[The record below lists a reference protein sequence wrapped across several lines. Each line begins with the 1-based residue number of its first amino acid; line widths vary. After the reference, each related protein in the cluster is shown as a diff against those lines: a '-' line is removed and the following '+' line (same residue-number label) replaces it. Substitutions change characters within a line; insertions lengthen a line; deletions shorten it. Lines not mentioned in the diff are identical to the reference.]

1 MEDAI
6 GSVANYLAKH
16 GWRAGEPIVSA
27 ASASASLDPELFK
40 GGLKPSHTIEE
51 LASEGLEPTQA
62 LLVGELGTPLRFELS
77 DGEEY
82 WIGLHNLYVI
92 TRYNHSSMY
101 AMSVFQLSQEIAR
114 APLS

>member
-1 MEDAI
+1 
-6 GSVANYLAKH
+6 
-16 GWRAGEPIVSA
+16 
-27 ASASASLDPELFK
+27 
-40 GGLKPSHTIEE
+40 
-51 LASEGLEPTQA
+51 
-62 LLVGELGTPLRFELS
+62 GELGTPLRFELS